1 MDKLG
6 KTLKEITDKKI
17 PKQHLC
23 PWLKTEK
30 GRRLHCWQKGK
41 RIKKSECTPCLLA
54 RLVQSTTYLEA
65 RQRAEKHS

>member
-6 KTLKEITDKKI
+6 KTLKKITDKKM
-17 PKQHLC
+17 PKKHFCL
-23 PWLKTEK
+23 WLKTER
-30 GRRLHCWQKGK
+30 GWRLQCWQKGK

-65 RQRAEKHS
+65 RQRAEKRS